1 MSCYI
6 YQLPAWVLDDLCRN
20 MDTLSEWD
28 WMQFASYVITDLTQL
43 RRIKSLERVQGV
55 SVTRELL
62 WWWGTRQATVQD
74 LLDLLH
80 RLELYRAA
88 QIVLDWNPGSKTP
101 PSLPDPPD
109 SAPPGRPQAA
119 SVQDTEDGQRQ
130 GQPRSLVASQDPG
143 PVAPAASIP
152 DAAECPL
159 SLKPPS
165 LDSKDSQP
173 CSTPTPQQ
181 EVLWGQSADGLF
193 WEEED
198 VRQATDSFSPRHL
211 LHRGT
216 FADIYRG
223 QRHGTALVLKRL
235 KEVPGA
241 GPSSVTRLLEAEVQ
255 VCRRCCH
262 PNVLPLLGFCP
273 GKPFSLVYP
282 WMTNGSLHDRLQ
294 CEAGSS
300 PLPWPQRVGICSGL
314 LRAVAH
320 LHSLGIVHGN
330 IRSSNVLLDG
340 ALTPRLAHPA
350 TQLFPVH
357 ERSGYTLMKTG
368 HFQASAAY
376 LPESALRLGR
386 PSERADVFSCGIVLA
401 EVLTGMPAMDEARDP
416 VYLKDLLL
424 RETPDSSS
432 ASRCSRRKS
441 DAEKALAQEL
451 CLRHL
456 DSRAGRLPEDC
467 ALALALAACLCLH
480 RKNPSLAEARGLV
493 DTVEE
498 RLRGQEVSTPCGGL
512 SRDSSS
518 APNTPEETDDVEVS
532 PLNAACAWPGAMQTC
547 GPAGAGS
554 SSSSG
559 ALASPSCTQEAT
571 SWKIEIND
579 AKRKLME
586 DIVLYKEDK
595 LDSSELF
602 GF

>member
-1 MSCYI
+1 MATPTPGRVTARALATPTPGLRVEPRRRWPRAQSAAALAMSCYI

-28 WMQFASYVITDLTQL
+28 WMQF
-43 RRIKSLERVQGV
+43 G
-55 SVTRELL
+55 
-62 WWWGTRQATVQD
+62 
-74 LLDLLH
+74 
-80 RLELYRAA
+80 
-88 QIVLDWNPGSKTP
+88 NPGPETP

-109 SAPPGRPQAA
+109 SAPPGRPPAA
-119 SVQDTEDGQRQ
+119 SVQAPEDGQRQ
-130 GQPRSLVASQDPG
+130 GQPPSLAASQDPG
-143 PVAPAASIP
+143 PVPPGASPPA
-152 DAAECPL
+152 AAECPL

-173 CSTPTPQQ
+173 CSTSTPQQ
-181 EVLWGQSADGLF
+181 EVLRGQSADGLF
-193 WEEED
+193 WEEVD
-198 VRQATDSFSPRHL
+198 VLQATDNFSPSHL
-211 LHRGT
+211 LRRGT

-223 QRHGTALVLKRL
+223 QRHGTALVFKRL
-235 KEVPGA
+235 REVPGA
-241 GPSSVTRLLEAEVQ
+241 GSSAVARLLEAEVQ

-262 PNVLPLLGFCP
+262 PNILPLLGFCP

-282 WMTNGSLHDRLQ
+282 WMANGSLHDRLQ
-294 CEAGSS
+294 CEAGSR
-300 PLPWPQRVGICSGL
+300 PLPWPTRVGICSGL

-320 LHSLGIVHGN
+320 LHSLGVVHGN

-350 TQLFPVH
+350 TQLSLVH

-368 HFQASAAY
+368 LFQAAAAY

-386 PSERADVFSCGIVLA
+386 PSERADGFSCGIVLA
-401 EVLTGMPAMDEARDP
+401 EALTGMPAMDEARDP

-424 RETPDSSS
+424 RETPGSSSS
-432 ASRCSRRKS
+432 ASRSSRRKS

-456 DSRAGRLPEDC
+456 DHRAGRLPEDC
-467 ALALALAACLCLH
+467 ALALALAACLCLL
-480 RKNPSLAEARGLV
+480 RRTPSLEEARGLV

-498 RLRGQEVSTPCGGL
+498 RLQGQEVSTSSWGGL
-512 SRDSSS
+512 SQDTSS

-532 PLNAACAWPGAMQTC
+532 PLDAACAWPE
-547 GPAGAGS
+547 
-554 SSSSG
+554 
-559 ALASPSCTQEAT
+559 ALAGPGCTQEAT
-571 SWKIEIND
+571 SWKIEINE